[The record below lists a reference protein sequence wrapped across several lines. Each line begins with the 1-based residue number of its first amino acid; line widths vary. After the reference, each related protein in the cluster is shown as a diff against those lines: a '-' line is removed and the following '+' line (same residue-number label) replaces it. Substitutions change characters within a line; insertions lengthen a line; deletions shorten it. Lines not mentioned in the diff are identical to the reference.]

1 MNSPNYYA
9 TAREHLA
16 VESVGDELLIYDRRS
31 DVAHCLGD
39 VAASVWTRCQ
49 DGASLDELMVA
60 VVRHTDSTGADTER
74 LVLRALAEL
83 HEKQLLDGTG
93 AAAAAVSRREVI
105 KRLAGI
111 GAAATMVPLVISAAV
126 PKPADAAGSSAATCH
141 TTTTT
146 STACTMPGTSPQAL
160 NGCCSP
166 GQSAPGY
173 FCDSGS
179 HCQMCFTNVQPGGNK
194 CDATNSFMCCTGQCA
209 STGQKCA

>member
-1 MNSPNYYA
+1 MNNPNYYA
-9 TAREHLA
+9 TEREHLA
-16 VESVGDELLIYDRRS
+16 VERVGDELLIYDRRS

-60 VVRHTDSTGADTER
+60 VVRRTDSTGADTER
-74 LVLRALAEL
+74 LVLSALAEL

-93 AAAAAVSRREVI
+93 AAAAAVSRRDVI

-146 STACTMPGTSPQAL
+146 STACTMPSTSPQAL

-166 GQSAPGY
+166 AQSAPGY
-173 FCDSGS
+173 FCDSAS
-179 HCQMCFTNVQPGGNK
+179 HCQSCFTGVKPGGIN
-194 CDATNSFMCCTGQCA
+194 CNTTPSAAFMCCTGTCTG
-209 STGQKCA
+209 STCT